1 MSTQGQSPPPSL
13 HPLFWDIRVPGD
25 LSRSSQAFGHL
36 QPWAAR
42 RAIYLTRCL
51 NRITRRFSQ
60 TPATPQAPQVAP
72 PAKHTGERKF
82 AAGNPRAARDCSV
95 VGAGPHSTLWETR
108 PQKAFPPKGSI
119 PTLKPTSTQEL
130 TSFRARHTKLILQQ
144 CRNITLS
151 IKIQVANIALQRKEI
166 QLHPP
171 EHRRKLPYPGA
182 LPNPGIEPGSPAL

>member
-1 MSTQGQSPPPSL
+1 MCAGGGWLGKTGFSVRQLYSCNFFSDLCSKSVHPTNRPSTMSTQGQSPPPSL

-36 QPWAAR
+36 QPRAAR

-60 TPATPQAPQVAP
+60 TPATLQAPQVAP

-108 PQKAFPPKGSI
+108 PQKAFPD
-119 PTLKPTSTQEL
+119 
-130 TSFRARHTKLILQQ
+130 
-144 CRNITLS
+144 
-151 IKIQVANIALQRKEI
+151 
-166 QLHPP
+166 PP
-171 EHRRKLPYPGA
+171 
-182 LPNPGIEPGSPAL
+182 